1 MQVGLCLL
9 TAFCCLQGMR
19 WRDSDLLFILIQI
32 FINFMGIPFLRL
44 ISSHRQYTIKE
55 HLSVSKFYLVWHFE
69 IKSNVLIQQY
79 INSGVET
86 PYKEAIMLN
95 PIEKFK
101 RSILHLNRSLHHCTW
116 FVKSLIWLSGCYL
129 FWEICA

>member
-9 TAFCCLQGMR
+9 TAFCCLKGMH

-69 IKSNVLIQQY
+69 IKSNVLDLSKVWYDFPDVFYFEKYVHNMFLLYLIKDY
-79 INSGVET
+79 FLYFHCHSG
-86 PYKEAIMLN
+86 P
-95 PIEKFK
+95 K
-101 RSILHLNRSLHHCTW
+101 R
-116 FVKSLIWLSGCYL
+116 
-129 FWEICA
+129 